1 MNENDEKVERLL
13 QQLEILLQKQQQFN
27 QEIIQLKNEIL
38 QLRPVQKTDIK
49 PEPVQSPKTAARP
62 ELVDIVQRHKGPTPV
77 RFFPAKE
84 KGNSNLE
91 KFIGENLI
99 SKIGIAITIIG
110 VGIGAKYSI
119 DHDLISPLTR
129 VILGFMMGIGLLVF
143 GFKLKSKY
151 EAFSAVLVSGAMAIL
166 FFMTYIA
173 YSLYAL
179 IPQSISFAMMVLFTA
194 FTVYTAILYARQ
206 VIALIGMVGAYAVP
220 FLLSDGSGNI
230 TVLFTYMTILNIGIL
245 IISFKQYWKPLY
257 YSSFGITWLIFMS
270 WYFSKYQET
279 QHFSTAITFLCIFFL
294 VFYLTF
300 LAYKLVKKEVYGTMD
315 IIFLLANSFIFYS
328 LGYLLLDSNDGPGIT
343 GLFTL
348 ANALVHLLIGVLIYK
363 QKAYDKNLLYLVSGL
378 VLVFITISIPV
389 QLDGNWVSLLWA
401 GEASLLFWIGRK
413 RSIGIYERLSYPL
426 MLLAM
431 ISIAQD
437 WIVYYDYYNPS
448 LPATRVVP
456 IFNVQFLSSL
466 LFTGAFLFINI
477 IHAKTRSVLDPKA
490 SLGSL
495 VSFMIPVFFLLS
507 AYFSF
512 ETEISNYWDQLYQQS
527 ARKNSLSKQTRD
539 LFSYKL
545 IWILNYSMI
554 FLSALTYANVKWL
567 KLERFGP
574 LNLFLNYMVIAYF
587 LLVGLMHL
595 DQDHL
600 TGWIRYLSI
609 ANVILLLLVTREIIS
624 IKFVNGIAAS
634 SFMFIMHLCI
644 LWLASSEL
652 INILEWMNVK
662 ETNRIGLS
670 ILWGLY
676 ALFLIILGIWK
687 KNEQLRIAAIVLFSI
702 TLVKLFFYDLSALTT
717 IAKTIVFVVLG
728 VLLLIVSFLYNKYRN
743 IISGEIK
750 V

>member
-27 QEIIQLKNEIL
+27 QEISILKNEIL
-38 QLRPVQKTDIK
+38 QLRQSAK
-49 PEPVQSPKTAARP
+49 PELMPPPPETPVPAPRP
-62 ELVDIVQRHKGPTPV
+62 ELVDIVQKHRGPTPV
-77 RFFPAKE
+77 RFFPPKK
-84 KGNSNLE
+84 KGTSNIE

-119 DHDLISPLTR
+119 DHELISPLTR
-129 VILGFMMGIGLLVF
+129 VVLGFLVGIGLLVF
-143 GFKLKSKY
+143 GFRLKSKY

-179 IPQSISFAMMVLFTA
+179 LPQSVSFAMMVSFTA
-194 FTVYTAILYARQ
+194 FTVYAAILYARQ

-230 TVLFTYMTILNIGIL
+230 TILFSYMTILNIGIL

-257 YSSFGITWLIFMS
+257 YSSFGITWLVFMS

-279 QHFSTAITFLCIFFL
+279 QHFSIAITFLFIFFL

-315 IIFLLANSFIFYS
+315 IILLLANSFIFYS
-328 LGYLLLDSNDGPGIT
+328 LGYLLLDNSDGPGIT

-348 ANALVHLLIGVLIYK
+348 ANAVVHLLISILIYK

-401 GEASLLFWIGRK
+401 GEAALLFWIGRK
-413 RSIGIYERLSYPL
+413 RSIGIYERLSFPL

-431 ISIAQD
+431 MSIAQD
-437 WIVYYDYYNPS
+437 WLIYYDYFDPS
-448 LPATRVVP
+448 LPATRIEP

-466 LFTGAFLFINI
+466 LFTGFFLFINI
-477 IHAKTRSVLDPKA
+477 IHSKTKPVPDPKT
-490 SLGSL
+490 SLGNLFSY
-495 VSFMIPVFFLLS
+495 MIPVFFLLS

-512 ETEISNYWDQLYQQS
+512 ETEISNYWEQLYRQS
-527 ARKNSLSKQTRD
+527 AISNSSGKKMRD
-539 LFSYKL
+539 LFSFKV
-545 IWILNYSMI
+545 IWILNYTMV
-554 FLSALTYANVKWL
+554 FLSSLTFLNARWL
-567 KLERFGP
+567 KMDKFGP
-574 LNLFLNYMVIAYF
+574 LNLFLNYLAMAYF

-595 DQDHL
+595 DHEHL

-609 ANVILLLLVTREIIS
+609 ANFALLLWIAREIIN
-624 IKFVNGIAAS
+624 IKMISGIPAK
-634 SFMFIMHLCI
+634 SFMFFMHLCI
-644 LWLASSEL
+644 LWIASSEL
-652 INILEWMNVK
+652 INVLEWMSVK

-687 KNEQLRIAAIVLFSI
+687 KNEQLRIAAIVLFSV

-728 VLLLIVSFLYNKYRN
+728 ILLLIISFLYNKYRN
-743 IISGEIK
+743 IISGEAK